1 MGARERASYAPAV
14 ARHTVL
20 VEALPSW
27 LDSRRLLGPTAA
39 DDPEGEGWT
48 LTALEPGWLRA
59 EARLD
64 SEQAADLA
72 ARLRGVGLG
81 GRAIACEIDPPLRRA
96 AVRRARSEDAR
107 RRRDTSVGFERAGV
121 RFDEEGRWSLTPEAL
136 ALDIAAKAE
145 GRLVVDAG
153 CGLGGNSI
161 AFARAGSPVV
171 AIEVDRRRLELARH
185 NARSYAVA
193 DRIRFVA
200 GDAPSLAP
208 EQLEAGAIV
217 FVDPP
222 WGRDWDRGRVGL
234 AELPLLAA
242 MRRVAQRAGAE
253 LWAKLPP
260 SFAVEEL
267 LADRSGSAEAV
278 FGAAA
283 GDHRRVK
290 FVLVRVEPTCR
301 ASA

>member
-1 MGARERASYAPAV
+1 M

-27 LDSRRLLGPTAA
+27 VDARRLLGPTAA
-39 DDPEGEGWT
+39 DDLEGEGWAIT
-48 LTALEPGWLRA
+48 TIEPGWLRA
-59 EARLD
+59 EATLD
-64 SEQAADLA
+64 SEHAADLA

-81 GRAIACEIDPPLRRA
+81 GRALACEIDPALRRSA
-96 AVRRARSEDAR
+96 IRRARSEDAR

-121 RFDEEGRWSLTPEAL
+121 RFDDEGRWSLTPEAL
-136 ALDIAAKAE
+136 ALRLAAGAG
-145 GRLVVDAG
+145 GRPVVDAG

-171 AIEVDRRRLELARH
+171 AIEADRRRLELARH
-185 NARSYAVA
+185 NARIYAVE
-193 DRIRFVA
+193 DRVRFLA
-200 GDAPSLAP
+200 GDAHSLAG
-208 EQLEAGAIV
+208 EQLEAGAIL

-222 WGRDWDRGRVGL
+222 WGRDWDRAGVGL

-242 MRRVAQRAGAE
+242 MLELAEQRGAE

-260 SFAVEEL
+260 SFAVDEL
-267 LADRSGSAEAV
+267 LADRRGSAEAV

-290 FVLVRVEPTCR
+290 FVLVRVEPGRRT
-301 ASA
+301 